1 MKSKKNNILGVLE
14 LSPLQ
19 EGILFDKSYSDNISN
34 YHIQNVFS
42 YKGRLS
48 EKKLNL
54 TLNFIAQKYP
64 VLKSKFVTTKT
75 GSNWQVFVE
84 NNIPKSTMLSF
95 ESKEKQTVISS
106 MMAEDIARP
115 FSPENGDVFRLSFSE
130 ITENETVL
138 LISFHHIIMDG
149 WSLSILFSDFLK
161 YYSAIDEAKS
171 ENTVQKMLN
180 NERKFD
186 YIKYREQIN
195 RKNLNEANS
204 YWSSIV
210 SNYKNTKK
218 LPFKTKEKTSENQVS
233 KETMEISK
241 EVSSKLINLAAKSQV
256 SLSSLIETCWGVLL
270 QKYYNTKDIVFGKI
284 VSGRNENFNEIE
296 KAVGLF
302 INTIPVR
309 IILENDDSIIELIR
323 KTQIQN
329 LNSEKFDYYPLYE
342 IQKKSKVPLFETL
355 FVFENYFVEQ
365 SLKQERGWSIEN
377 NREQVDYDITL
388 TVSLN
393 DNLIKTSILF
403 NPQKFSDFQ
412 IRQMLEHLLCV
423 FETIVENEE
432 IKVDEITVCSVN
444 DKKTILENFN
454 DTKVD
459 FPSDVTVVELF
470 EKIVNENSQ
479 KIAISINEREITYS
493 ELNIKSNQLARTLRD
508 KGVKTGSYV
517 ALLTDRGIEM
527 VVGILGIIKAGG
539 VYVPIDVDLPQKR
552 IEYILSD
559 CRPTVVVSN
568 KTSIETNITIIPLEC
583 DDSYSNNGNN
593 LERVNKP
600 SDLIYTIYTSGTTGK
615 PKGVLIEHGNVIKL
629 VKNNGFIKWSREKRI
644 LQAGSYSFDSI
655 TFELWG
661 ALLNGI
667 ELAIVDKDTFLN
679 FNKLEKFVSR
689 RKITTAFF
697 TTALFNQIVLE
708 NIDVFDHIDS
718 VIYGGEQNSPKLV
731 ELLLTKKRKIKIL
744 HAYGPTEAT
753 TFSTIH
759 QINALEKNK
768 KNIIGK
774 PISNTYIYI
783 MKNKKL
789 CGIGIPGELCIAG
802 KGVARGYLNQRNLTK
817 EKFISNPFGDG
828 TMYKSGDLARWLPD
842 GTIEYMGRIDNQVK
856 LRGFR
861 IELSE
866 VESALLNVEGIIEC
880 AVTLRLNN
888 ENIAEDLNVYYVSNK
903 SFDSKSILKY
913 LKRVLPSYMIPNY
926 YLRMDRLPL
935 TNNGKIDKRSL
946 PIIEKESTIEYVQP
960 KTRLEKQIASAFEKV
975 LFKESIGIDDD
986 FFELG
991 GHSLRAAK
999 VVNQLRVELQT
1010 EIEVRNIFEY
1020 SSVRE
1025 LAQYLGDLEKS
1036 NYHSIPIAENKQY
1049 YEMTSSQ
1056 KRLFFLEKLNP
1067 KSIIYNMPGSLSFYE
1082 EIDLDRLELALYNLF
1097 KRHEI
1102 LRTTF
1107 HMFKGKAVQKI
1118 HEFIQPDIRIISE
1131 RNNLV
1136 RPFDLETGPLVR
1148 VYILKNE
1155 SGFCEIFFDM
1165 HHIISDGMSLKIF
1178 IDELTSLYRGETLRP
1193 LKLQY
1198 KDYSEWINSKDLSKQ
1213 QTYWHKILENSSRLE
1228 LLTDYQRPQ
1237 NRDFSGKTYSS
1248 FYGKEIFN
1256 HVREIAKERHVSEYM
1271 VVLSALMIVL
1281 SHYSHQEDILIGT
1294 PVSGRIH
1301 KDTEELLGMFVN
1313 TLVLRAKPNGEK
1325 NYGIFINEIK
1335 QLCLDNLENQEY
1347 PFEQLVEETITERDL
1362 SRNPLFDVIYNW
1374 QNNEVADGVL
1384 GKYTEWGTISENNVS
1399 KFDLAF
1405 NFQEASGNLQVG
1417 ITYCKS
1423 LFSEKT
1429 IELLFHHLKTTL
1441 LNLPKSSDVRI
1452 KDIQINDLDEV
1463 NEVINFNQIEFPEK
1477 NNKFVIDLFEEQV
1490 NNHPEKVALIFENKK
1505 ISYRELNQ
1513 KANQLGRYLR
1523 DYGVGPND
1531 LVAIV
1536 TERSFEMIIS
1546 ILGIL
1551 KAGGAYIPIDPD
1563 TPEGRIQYILS
1574 DSHPKLVLTYKVELS
1589 TQLFSV
1595 DLSDP
1600 SVFNRPNSNLKKVNS
1615 INDLAYCIY
1624 TSGTTGSPKGV
1635 LIEHGSV
1642 LNYCIADHGF
1652 RDLFIKENST
1662 VLSLTTYGFDIFI
1675 NESIYP
1681 LTHGSKIIITN
1692 KEEQANSHELLC
1704 LVEKYGVTV
1713 IGTTPSKIKLIL
1725 EDKHTSNP
1733 INSLELLILGGE
1745 VLKEKLVDEI
1755 VAASDAD
1762 IYNCYGPT
1770 EATVLVTESK
1780 IEKNK
1785 SITIGK
1791 PVPNSSIFI
1800 MNDGYICGIGVP
1812 GELCIAGKGVARGYL
1827 NRPELTNERFV
1838 DNPFGEGK
1846 LYRSGDLAR
1855 WLPDGNLEYL
1865 GRMDDQIKLR
1875 GFRIELAEI
1884 ENALR
1889 EIDGV
1894 VNSAVTV
1901 KFSSSNEPE
1910 ALNAYYVTDSN
1921 LANDEIRSNLKKVL
1935 PSYMVP
1941 QYYLELDALP
1951 ITSNGK
1957 LDRKALPEI
1966 TVTSSN
1972 AYCAPET
1979 KTQKVLVS
1987 AFEDILEK
1995 ELIGIDDDFFELGGH
2010 SLRAARLTNH
2020 LSAMTKK
2027 KVQVRD
2033 IFEYPTVRLLAE
2045 HLESE
2050 ADHIYQSIPVAEEK
2064 EVYAMT
2070 SAQRR
2075 LYLLDQLNPE
2085 SIVYNLPGQLEFTEA
2100 LDIDKL
2106 KSALYTLVQRHEILR
2121 TTFHLQNEQAVQKI
2135 HDDLKPEIRWH
2146 QEGEPLVR
2154 PFDLEEGPL
2163 VRVTILENEPTHST
2177 IFFDMHHIISDGASL
2192 KIFAD
2197 ELTAL
2202 YQEKQLPELNHQ
2214 HKDYSEWL
2222 NLQDMEASKEYWHT
2236 TLKDPVQLELP
2247 TDYSR
2252 PKNRSFKGKTFG
2264 TSLGVELS
2272 KQIKELAHET
2282 KTTEYMIGLSAL
2294 MILLSRYSQQDDI
2307 IIGSAVSGRTHKD
2320 TESMLGMFVNTL
2332 AFRGH
2337 PTKEKTYSSFLNEI
2351 KTLCLENYAHQE
2363 YPFEELVEDL
2373 VIERDQS
2380 RSPLFDVMFN
2390 WQNNEQITSAVNDTF
2405 KHSYLFDEIASKFDI
2420 SFSVSE
2426 GKGEYLLSVTY
2437 RSDLYDEKTIQYLVE
2452 HFRTILTQV
2461 LNSSKRERA
2470 IYELSTTSEEE
2481 KKKLLEVF
2489 NKAESNSQSS
2499 QTLVDLFEISVEK
2512 NPLKTALVFK
2522 DKELSFQSLNEKA
2535 NQLARKL
2542 RERGVRSNT
2551 LVPLITESSM
2561 EMVIGILGILKA
2573 GGAYVPVDP
2582 KLSDERIDHILS
2594 DCSAEVV
2601 VTNQKKIRQSI
2612 SVIDLTI
2619 QEVFSGESRNLN
2631 LIRKAEDLAY
2641 CIYTSGTTGH
2651 PKGVLVEHHSIVDY
2665 VQFDKWKLD
2674 VSESLF
2680 LSKYHFDLGYTTF
2693 YLSLL
2698 NGGCLHLIDEEIVLE
2713 PYLLVDYLIQNKI
2726 TLFKMTPSQLATLI
2740 DVMYIY
2746 SPQKFKYLKHVIVGG
2761 EEIRSEDLYKLQ
2773 EWLPEVELFN
2783 HYGPTETTIG
2793 VLVSPIDKE
2802 VLMRKNSILGRP
2814 INHNQIYIMNDDQ
2827 LSGIGVPGEIY
2838 IAGEGVSRGYLNQ
2851 PELTKK
2857 KFVKNPFHKGKMYR
2871 SGDLARWLPNGN
2883 IEYLGRIDDQIK
2895 LHGFR
2900 IELAE
2905 IENTLRALKNI
2916 IDCVV
2921 SVRTSE
2927 QGDPEGL
2934 NAYYVCATPLDSS
2947 EIRGQ
2952 LTQLLPSYM
2961 VPQYYKELS
2970 AIPVTANGKVDR
2982 KSLPEIETASYSVY
2996 VAPKTELEVLLA
3008 TNFEKI
3014 LEKESI
3020 GIDDNF
3026 FDLGGH
3032 SLRAAHLI
3040 NLLQPLL
3047 EKQIFV
3053 RDLFEHPTVRSL
3065 ANYLET
3071 GKMFSYQ
3078 SIPKAEEKEY
3088 YEMPSAQKRMYL
3100 LYKLDPESITYNMP
3114 RHLTFSKSLN
3124 INNLRSTLQ
3133 KMVERHEILRT
3144 TFHLFNDQPVQ
3155 KIHSHLEIDF
3165 EEITEDVTR
3174 KLVQPFDLENGPL
3187 FRVRVIK
3194 KENETW
3200 SLFLDMHHIIS
3211 DGLSIKVFSDEL
3223 SSLYQGNLL
3232 PLPERQY
3239 KDYSEW
3245 LNHKDYSRQQ
3255 KYWHT
3260 LLKNP
3265 VQLNIPTDY
3274 PRPKNRSTAGKTIF
3288 NSFGKELSHQ
3298 IKRIAKQR
3306 RVSEY
3311 MVVLSA
3317 LMVVLSRYGQQED
3330 IMIGSPV
3337 SGRTHKDTELML
3349 GLFANT
3355 LVFRGYPEKEKT
3367 FATFLDEIKHMC
3379 LSNYDYQEYPFE
3391 NLVDELVTD
3400 RDFSRN
3406 PLFDVMLIW
3415 QNNEKVTQ
3423 VLNEEIGFEIDN
3435 RLETTKFDLSLT
3447 VRENQGE
3454 YQFAFTYSTDLY
3466 QEETIEKIAGHLC
3479 TFLGHISPEGETRIE
3494 EVSMVDEEE
3503 EVYLTKVLNDT
3514 KQEYPK
3520 GDTIVDLFEKSV
3532 QRNEEK
3538 TAVIFEGKEITY
3550 QELNRKA
3557 NQLARDLRRQGVKPD
3572 NLVAM
3577 ITTRSVEMLIGILGI
3592 LKAGGAY
3599 VPIDPNFPAER
3610 IHYILSDAKPKVI
3623 LTYGTTIETNTPVID
3638 LKTDEWKQNEDT
3650 NLPKVNTPKDLVYC
3664 LYTSGTTGNPK
3675 GVLIEHQN
3683 LVNYCTVDHEF
3694 DGNAIACTTNYTFDI
3709 FGTEFFWPLVNGKK
3723 VIYFFEDFDMSC
3735 SDWQFVDML
3744 NTTPTKLRIIIENHS
3759 GILQSGQ
3766 IKNILLIGE
3775 ELTYTFLTDIKKHTD
3790 AKIYNC
3796 YGPTEA
3802 TILVSEFKA
3811 VHTPKITIGK
3821 PSKNCQ
3827 IYIMSGNQ
3835 LNGIGITGELCIA
3848 GDGVG
3853 RGYLNR
3859 PELTNERFVEN
3870 PFGEGKLYRSG
3881 DLARWL
3887 PDGNLEYLGRMDDQ
3901 IKLRGFRIELAEIE
3915 NTLREIDGVVNSAV
3929 TVKFSS
3935 SNEPEALNA
3944 YYVTSIELSVEEIR
3958 SNLKKVL
3965 PSYMVP
3971 QYYLELD
3978 ALPITS
3984 NGKLDRKAL
3993 PEIAVTSSNAYCAPE
4008 TKTQKVLVS
4017 AFEDILEK
4025 ELIGIDD
4032 DFFELGGHSLKA
4044 AQLTNHLSAL
4054 TKKEVKVRDIFEYST
4069 VRLLA
4074 RHLENQKELS
4084 NETIPFADKKDY
4096 YKMTSAQKRLYLL
4109 DQLNPESIVYNM
4121 PGQLEFS
4128 EALDIDKLENALW
4141 MLIQRHEI
4149 LRTTFHLQNEQAVQK
4164 IHDDLKPEIRWHQE
4178 GEPLVRPFD
4187 LEEGPLVRVT
4197 ILENEPTHSTIF
4209 FDMHHIISDGAS
4221 LKIFADELTALYQE
4235 KQLPE
4240 LNHQHKD
4247 YSEWLNQQDMEV
4259 SKKYWHTTSKDPKFN

>member
-1 MKSKKNNILGVLE
+1 
-14 LSPLQ
+14 
-19 EGILFDKSYSDNISN
+19 
-34 YHIQNVFS
+34 
-42 YKGRLS
+42 
-48 EKKLNL
+48 
-54 TLNFIAQKYP
+54 
-64 VLKSKFVTTKT
+64 
-75 GSNWQVFVE
+75 
-84 NNIPKSTMLSF
+84 
-95 ESKEKQTVISS
+95 
-106 MMAEDIARP
+106 
-115 FSPENGDVFRLSFSE
+115 
-130 ITENETVL
+130 
-138 LISFHHIIMDG
+138 
-149 WSLSILFSDFLK
+149 
-161 YYSAIDEAKS
+161 
-171 ENTVQKMLN
+171 
-180 NERKFD
+180 
-186 YIKYREQIN
+186 
-195 RKNLNEANS
+195 
-204 YWSSIV
+204 
-210 SNYKNTKK
+210 
-218 LPFKTKEKTSENQVS
+218 
-233 KETMEISK
+233 
-241 EVSSKLINLAAKSQV
+241 
-256 SLSSLIETCWGVLL
+256 
-270 QKYYNTKDIVFGKI
+270 
-284 VSGRNENFNEIE
+284 
-296 KAVGLF
+296 
-302 INTIPVR
+302 
-309 IILENDDSIIELIR
+309 
-323 KTQIQN
+323 
-329 LNSEKFDYYPLYE
+329 
-342 IQKKSKVPLFETL
+342 
-355 FVFENYFVEQ
+355 
-365 SLKQERGWSIEN
+365 
-377 NREQVDYDITL
+377 
-388 TVSLN
+388 
-393 DNLIKTSILF
+393 
-403 NPQKFSDFQ
+403 
-412 IRQMLEHLLCV
+412 
-423 FETIVENEE
+423 
-432 IKVDEITVCSVN
+432 
-444 DKKTILENFN
+444 
-454 DTKVD
+454 
-459 FPSDVTVVELF
+459 
-470 EKIVNENSQ
+470 
-479 KIAISINEREITYS
+479 
-493 ELNIKSNQLARTLRD
+493 
-508 KGVKTGSYV
+508 
-517 ALLTDRGIEM
+517 
-527 VVGILGIIKAGG
+527 
-539 VYVPIDVDLPQKR
+539 
-552 IEYILSD
+552 
-559 CRPTVVVSN
+559 
-568 KTSIETNITIIPLEC
+568 
-583 DDSYSNNGNN
+583 
-593 LERVNKP
+593 
-600 SDLIYTIYTSGTTGK
+600 
-615 PKGVLIEHGNVIKL
+615 
-629 VKNNGFIKWSREKRI
+629 
-644 LQAGSYSFDSI
+644 
-655 TFELWG
+655 
-661 ALLNGI
+661 
-667 ELAIVDKDTFLN
+667 
-679 FNKLEKFVSR
+679 
-689 RKITTAFF
+689 
-697 TTALFNQIVLE
+697 
-708 NIDVFDHIDS
+708 
-718 VIYGGEQNSPKLV
+718 
-731 ELLLTKKRKIKIL
+731 
-744 HAYGPTEAT
+744 
-753 TFSTIH
+753 
-759 QINALEKNK
+759 
-768 KNIIGK
+768 
-774 PISNTYIYI
+774 
-783 MKNKKL
+783 
-789 CGIGIPGELCIAG
+789 
-802 KGVARGYLNQRNLTK
+802 
-817 EKFISNPFGDG
+817 
-828 TMYKSGDLARWLPD
+828 
-842 GTIEYMGRIDNQVK
+842 
-856 LRGFR
+856 
-861 IELSE
+861 
-866 VESALLNVEGIIEC
+866 
-880 AVTLRLNN
+880 
-888 ENIAEDLNVYYVSNK
+888 
-903 SFDSKSILKY
+903 
-913 LKRVLPSYMIPNY
+913 
-926 YLRMDRLPL
+926 
-935 TNNGKIDKRSL
+935 
-946 PIIEKESTIEYVQP
+946 
-960 KTRLEKQIASAFEKV
+960 
-975 LFKESIGIDDD
+975 
-986 FFELG
+986 
-991 GHSLRAAK
+991 
-999 VVNQLRVELQT
+999 
-1010 EIEVRNIFEY
+1010 
-1020 SSVRE
+1020 
-1025 LAQYLGDLEKS
+1025 
-1036 NYHSIPIAENKQY
+1036 
-1049 YEMTSSQ
+1049 
-1056 KRLFFLEKLNP
+1056 
-1067 KSIIYNMPGSLSFYE
+1067 
-1082 EIDLDRLELALYNLF
+1082 
-1097 KRHEI
+1097 
-1102 LRTTF
+1102 
-1107 HMFKGKAVQKI
+1107 
-1118 HEFIQPDIRIISE
+1118 
-1131 RNNLV
+1131 
-1136 RPFDLETGPLVR
+1136 
-1148 VYILKNE
+1148 
-1155 SGFCEIFFDM
+1155 
-1165 HHIISDGMSLKIF
+1165 
-1178 IDELTSLYRGETLRP
+1178 
-1193 LKLQY
+1193 
-1198 KDYSEWINSKDLSKQ
+1198 
-1213 QTYWHKILENSSRLE
+1213 
-1228 LLTDYQRPQ
+1228 
-1237 NRDFSGKTYSS
+1237 
-1248 FYGKEIFN
+1248 
-1256 HVREIAKERHVSEYM
+1256 
-1271 VVLSALMIVL
+1271 
-1281 SHYSHQEDILIGT
+1281 
-1294 PVSGRIH
+1294 
-1301 KDTEELLGMFVN
+1301 
-1313 TLVLRAKPNGEK
+1313 
-1325 NYGIFINEIK
+1325 
-1335 QLCLDNLENQEY
+1335 
-1347 PFEQLVEETITERDL
+1347 
-1362 SRNPLFDVIYNW
+1362 
-1374 QNNEVADGVL
+1374 
-1384 GKYTEWGTISENNVS
+1384 
-1399 KFDLAF
+1399 
-1405 NFQEASGNLQVG
+1405 
-1417 ITYCKS
+1417 
-1423 LFSEKT
+1423 
-1429 IELLFHHLKTTL
+1429 
-1441 LNLPKSSDVRI
+1441 
-1452 KDIQINDLDEV
+1452 
-1463 NEVINFNQIEFPEK
+1463 
-1477 NNKFVIDLFEEQV
+1477 
-1490 NNHPEKVALIFENKK
+1490 
-1505 ISYRELNQ
+1505 
-1513 KANQLGRYLR
+1513 
-1523 DYGVGPND
+1523 
-1531 LVAIV
+1531 
-1536 TERSFEMIIS
+1536 
-1546 ILGIL
+1546 
-1551 KAGGAYIPIDPD
+1551 
-1563 TPEGRIQYILS
+1563 
-1574 DSHPKLVLTYKVELS
+1574 
-1589 TQLFSV
+1589 
-1595 DLSDP
+1595 
-1600 SVFNRPNSNLKKVNS
+1600 
-1615 INDLAYCIY
+1615 
-1624 TSGTTGSPKGV
+1624 
-1635 LIEHGSV
+1635 
-1642 LNYCIADHGF
+1642 
-1652 RDLFIKENST
+1652 
-1662 VLSLTTYGFDIFI
+1662 
-1675 NESIYP
+1675 
-1681 LTHGSKIIITN
+1681 
-1692 KEEQANSHELLC
+1692 
-1704 LVEKYGVTV
+1704 
-1713 IGTTPSKIKLIL
+1713 
-1725 EDKHTSNP
+1725 
-1733 INSLELLILGGE
+1733 
-1745 VLKEKLVDEI
+1745 
-1755 VAASDAD
+1755 
-1762 IYNCYGPT
+1762 
-1770 EATVLVTESK
+1770 
-1780 IEKNK
+1780 
-1785 SITIGK
+1785 
-1791 PVPNSSIFI
+1791 
-1800 MNDGYICGIGVP
+1800 
-1812 GELCIAGKGVARGYL
+1812 
-1827 NRPELTNERFV
+1827 
-1838 DNPFGEGK
+1838 
-1846 LYRSGDLAR
+1846 
-1855 WLPDGNLEYL
+1855 
-1865 GRMDDQIKLR
+1865 
-1875 GFRIELAEI
+1875 
-1884 ENALR
+1884 
-1889 EIDGV
+1889 
-1894 VNSAVTV
+1894 
-1901 KFSSSNEPE
+1901 
-1910 ALNAYYVTDSN
+1910 
-1921 LANDEIRSNLKKVL
+1921 
-1935 PSYMVP
+1935 
-1941 QYYLELDALP
+1941 
-1951 ITSNGK
+1951 
-1957 LDRKALPEI
+1957 
-1966 TVTSSN
+1966 
-1972 AYCAPET
+1972 
-1979 KTQKVLVS
+1979 
-1987 AFEDILEK
+1987 
-1995 ELIGIDDDFFELGGH
+1995 
-2010 SLRAARLTNH
+2010 
-2020 LSAMTKK
+2020 
-2027 KVQVRD
+2027 
-2033 IFEYPTVRLLAE
+2033 
-2045 HLESE
+2045 
-2050 ADHIYQSIPVAEEK
+2050 
-2064 EVYAMT
+2064 
-2070 SAQRR
+2070 
-2075 LYLLDQLNPE
+2075 
-2085 SIVYNLPGQLEFTEA
+2085 
-2100 LDIDKL
+2100 
-2106 KSALYTLVQRHEILR
+2106 
-2121 TTFHLQNEQAVQKI
+2121 
-2135 HDDLKPEIRWH
+2135 
-2146 QEGEPLVR
+2146 
-2154 PFDLEEGPL
+2154 
-2163 VRVTILENEPTHST
+2163 
-2177 IFFDMHHIISDGASL
+2177 
-2192 KIFAD
+2192 
-2197 ELTAL
+2197 
-2202 YQEKQLPELNHQ
+2202 
-2214 HKDYSEWL
+2214 
-2222 NLQDMEASKEYWHT
+2222 
-2236 TLKDPVQLELP
+2236 
-2247 TDYSR
+2247 
-2252 PKNRSFKGKTFG
+2252 
-2264 TSLGVELS
+2264 
-2272 KQIKELAHET
+2272 
-2282 KTTEYMIGLSAL
+2282 
-2294 MILLSRYSQQDDI
+2294 
-2307 IIGSAVSGRTHKD
+2307 
-2320 TESMLGMFVNTL
+2320 
-2332 AFRGH
+2332 
-2337 PTKEKTYSSFLNEI
+2337 
-2351 KTLCLENYAHQE
+2351 
-2363 YPFEELVEDL
+2363 
-2373 VIERDQS
+2373 
-2380 RSPLFDVMFN
+2380 
-2390 WQNNEQITSAVNDTF
+2390 
-2405 KHSYLFDEIASKFDI
+2405 
-2420 SFSVSE
+2420 
-2426 GKGEYLLSVTY
+2426 
-2437 RSDLYDEKTIQYLVE
+2437 
-2452 HFRTILTQV
+2452 
-2461 LNSSKRERA
+2461 
-2470 IYELSTTSEEE
+2470 
-2481 KKKLLEVF
+2481 
-2489 NKAESNSQSS
+2489 
-2499 QTLVDLFEISVEK
+2499 
-2512 NPLKTALVFK
+2512 
-2522 DKELSFQSLNEKA
+2522 
-2535 NQLARKL
+2535 
-2542 RERGVRSNT
+2542 
-2551 LVPLITESSM
+2551 M

-4109 DQLNPESIVYNM
+4109 DQFNPEGIVYNM
-4121 PGQLEFS
+4121 PGLLEFS
-4128 EALDIDKLENALW
+4128 EILDIKKLENALC
-4141 MLIQRHEI
+4141 LLVHRHEI
-4149 LRTTFHLQNEQAVQK
+4149 LRTTFQLQNDQAVQK
-4164 IHDDLKPEIRWHQE
+4164 IHDDLKPEISWHQE
-4178 GEPLVRPFD
+4178 GEPLICPFD
-4187 LEEGPLVRVT
+4187 LENGPLIRVK
-4197 ILENEPTHSTIF
+4197 ILENELNHSVIF

-4221 LKIFADELTALYQE
+4221 LKIFADELTALYQGT
-4235 KQLPE
+4235 QLPQIT
-4240 LNHQHKD
+4240 HQHKD
-4247 YSEWLNQQDMEV
+4247 YSEWLNHKDMEV
-4259 SKKYWHTTSKDPKFN
+4259 SKKYWHNLLEDPPKSNIITDYPRPKNQSFIGETVKSYLGKEITEKVKSFARATGTTEFMIVLSALMIVLSRYSRQEDIMVGSSISGRTHKETETMLGMFVNTLVFRGKPLKNKKYLKYLTEVKEMCLNNYSHQMYPFERLVEELIEDRDFSRNPFFDVMLVWQNNDQFENESVTVSDNLGNSNVTKFDLSISVIEKAKGYEFKLTFCSEIFSKETAEIMLTHLKEMISNLIAIKNDDQIISEISMITDSEKMVLIDTFNPIINEGYGEDTVIDLFENSVKRNPNRVAIVFENREITYSELNCRANQLARYLSDHGVKKGTFVAMYTQRSIEMAIGILAIIKAGAAYVPIDTEYPDERIQYILSDSQPVAILTYETYIETDVPIIDLSNKSIYLNNNTNNLIVQNSSSDLLNCIYTSGTTGNPKGVLVEHKNLVNFCKIEHPFDYTIFEGEFLVVLGFTTFAFDIFANEFFYPLSKGGKIILASCDEQKDTFQLLKMVDKYGVTFIGSTPSRLKTMLEIDKSEKYLSSLKLIYLGGEILSDALVSSIHDKSTASLFNCYGPTEATVQVTEGQIFNEITIGKPSQNTQIFILENDSLCGIGVPGELCIAGNGLARGYLNQPELTKEKFTENPFGVGRIYHTGDLARWLPNGTIDYLGRIDRQVKLHGYRIELAEIENAMNAFKEVLNCVVTLRKSDESESLNVYYVSKNEIAISEIQKKLKERLPLYMIPQFFMQLETLPITNNGKIDVEALPEISISSTQEYVAPESEIELIISNIFESILNIEKIGMRDNFFELGGDSIKAMRIRAKLRDLGFDLPIQDIMEGLTIEQLIHRIKTFSTEESQELISGGIEKTPIIRMFDSWNLKKPSHFNQAIMLKVDGISEIEIKKALREIVFHHDMLRMTYKNNQILIPEKSNSENFEFESFNLKGSQNLEKEIECITNRVQSSFDLANGPLFKGILFDTAKGKSLMLCAHHLVVDGVSWRIIIEDFKTLTDKEQDSSTRLPLKTTSYKKWSEALLDEMPESEQFSLYWPRVIEKIRNVTNAPDKQHQVPKYGMIQKQVLKDDQLKRLFSSRVAFNTEINDLLLAAFCQAVKKWTDSKYVPVYLEGHGRENISNDIDVSRTVGWFTSVFPVNLYAEDDISDLIISTKEILRSVPLNGLSYGVYYKEDFPTLNIQYGFNYLGDAAENEELFADLSTGEGIDKSNKLLTPISFNGFTKDSNMNFFITFDQNLYSEESVRILGNLFSYSLIEIIDFCSAQNDSINTLSDIGSTDLSEEEIDALNDLFK